1 MGPQSGKS
9 PGLFK
14 RSPRDRVKAPA
25 GFFRVGLSVDEF
37 PPAFY
42 HAVMIPPQKVSID
55 EAKSQLSDLI
65 TIASEGGEVIIVQ
78 DGKPLTRLVPAAD
91 APLYQSLPPTPAE
104 FSIEEE
110 ALAWEAEGWE
120 NVA

>member
-1 MGPQSGKS
+1 MHRDRKS

-14 RSPRDRVKAPA
+14 QSSRDRVKALA
-25 GFFRVGLSVDEF
+25 GFFRVGLCVDEF

-42 HAVMIPPQKVSID
+42 HAVVIPPQKVSID

-65 TIASEGGEVIIVQ
+65 TIASEGGEVIIVE
-78 DGKPLTRLVPAAD
+78 DGKPLARLVPAAD
-91 APLYQSLPPTPAE
+91 ANVYQSLPPGRDE
-104 FSIEEE
+104 FSTDEQP
-110 ALAWEAEGWE
+110 LAWEAEGWE